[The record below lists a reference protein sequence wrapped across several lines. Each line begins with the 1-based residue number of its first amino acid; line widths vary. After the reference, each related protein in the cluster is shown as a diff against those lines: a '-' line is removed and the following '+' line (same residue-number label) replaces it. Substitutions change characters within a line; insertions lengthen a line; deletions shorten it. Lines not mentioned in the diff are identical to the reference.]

1 MGSDGARAQA
11 TAAAGRAARAGL
23 MATMV
28 AASLI
33 CATVVTPS
41 LAADKTAAQYE
52 AEAAAWEAKA
62 DRLLQAP
69 PARPAPRLAPA
80 APLVL
85 VASAAPAGGGLRVG
99 VYGCMN
105 QDGYETPTLQW
116 GILDGASYSD
126 FDGGRGRYVYSA
138 ATQVL
143 TFTSGPFKGLR
154 RLRTDERA
162 FRVLDE
168 HGAMTAFNCP
178 WTPKDPRNVHW

>member
-1 MGSDGARAQA
+1 VTGAR
-11 TAAAGRAARAGL
+11 GRRALSGL
-23 MATMV
+23 MAALI
-28 AASLI
+28 AAG
-33 CATVVTPS
+33 
-41 LAADKTAAQYE
+41 LASAGAAAPVDAAGKTAAQYD
-52 AEAAAWEAKA
+52 AEAAAWEAEA

-69 PARPAPRLAPA
+69 SARPAPRRAPA

-85 VASAAPAGGGLRVG
+85 AANAAPASGGLRVG

-138 ATQVL
+138 ATRVL

-178 WTPKDPRNVHW
+178 WTPKDPRKVHW